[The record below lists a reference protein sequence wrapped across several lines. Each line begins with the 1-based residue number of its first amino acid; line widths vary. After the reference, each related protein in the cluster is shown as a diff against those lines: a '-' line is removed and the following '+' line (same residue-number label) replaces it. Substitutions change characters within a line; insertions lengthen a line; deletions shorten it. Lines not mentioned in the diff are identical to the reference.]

1 MSSGHGS
8 HGYSTKPRVG
18 SNQVQPKTRRDGG
31 GDTISHRSH
40 VDSGNQQQPVQ
51 RKVIGQYMLGKT
63 IGEGTFGK
71 VKIAIHLPTGE
82 KVCMRYI
89 MYLSLDAPFVLVDN

>member
-1 MSSGHGS
+1 MSHASSSSGHGS
-8 HGYSTKPRVG
+8 GQKRSG
-18 SNQVQPKTRRDGG
+18 SSGGQRDAKNGQHSSSKAKGNASRSGEEQV
-31 GDTISHRSH
+31 SHRAG
-40 VDSGNQQQPVQ
+40 VDCGNNAQATQ

-82 KVCMRYI
+82 KVR
-89 MYLSLDAPFVLVDN
+89 